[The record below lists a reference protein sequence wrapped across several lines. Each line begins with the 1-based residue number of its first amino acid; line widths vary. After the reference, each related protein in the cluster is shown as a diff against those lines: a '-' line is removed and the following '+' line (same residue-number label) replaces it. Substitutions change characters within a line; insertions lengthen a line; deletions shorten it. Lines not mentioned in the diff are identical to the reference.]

1 MSRLLTLKKTS
12 VLLSYGV
19 LSLTVLALA
28 FVLSTPNVSWVL
40 LGLLSLST
48 IMLIVLN
55 RTIQQLHTIAN
66 QSLAKLQTMTKEVD
80 EQTGLPDFRAFEKR
94 MENECRRCVREFSP
108 LTLMYVGFDN
118 ALLGDEDIKRVA
130 GKLQHVVCR
139 PGDLVARLDTTTF
152 AFILPSTNELVKQL
166 AERAL
171 TTLVQ
176 MDLPSP
182 AAIGLC
188 TFQPNNQLN
197 AMNAM
202 LRVNA
207 QLAEAKAKGGNCI
220 SAEIEEY
227 TDPSVTY
234 TH

>member
-28 FVLSTPNVSWVL
+28 FALTTHLSWWL
-40 LGLLSLST
+40 IGLLSLST
-48 IMLIVLN
+48 LMLVVLI
-55 RTIQQLHTIAN
+55 RTQQQLHSIAEKN
-66 QSLAKLQTMTKEVD
+66 AITLQTINQEID

-118 ALLGDEDIKRVA
+118 ASLTDDDIKRV
-130 GKLQHVVCR
+130 GEKLQHVVCR

-171 TTLVQ
+171 TTLSD
-176 MDLPSP
+176 MKLPSR

-188 TFQPNNQLN
+188 TFQPNSQLN
-197 AMNAM
+197 AVNAM
-202 LRVNA
+202 LKVNSR
-207 QLAEAKAKGGNCI
+207 LAEAKAQGGNCI
-220 SAEIEEY
+220 SAETEEH